1 MIHDAV
7 QHEEC
12 MTNKEY
18 YYEDFEVG
26 QQFRTGTQEVDR
38 DIAIA
43 FARDYD
49 PQPQHIDEEGAKKSI
64 FGQLVISGWQTA
76 AISMRLKLSTPLAK
90 VANGLVG
97 VGLESVKWPRPVLPG
112 DTLYVIVTV
121 LEKRTSNSRPDKG
134 IVKYKVETFNQR
146 DEKVM
151 EMITSVFMPRK
162 PA

>member
-1 MIHDAV
+1 MLNVAV
-7 QHEEC
+7 QHEER

-26 QQFRTGTQEVDR
+26 QQFKTGTQHVDR
-38 DIAIA
+38 DVAIA

-49 PQPQHIDEEGAKKSI
+49 PQLQHIDEEAAKNSV

-76 AISMRLKLSTPLAK
+76 AISMRLKLTTPLAK

-97 VGLESVKWPRPVLPG
+97 VGLESVKWPKPVLPN
-112 DTLYVIVTV
+112 DVLYIIVTI
-121 LEKRTSNSRPDKG
+121 LEKRVSGSRPDKG

-151 EMITSVFMPRK
+151 EMTTSVFMPRR
-162 PA
+162 P